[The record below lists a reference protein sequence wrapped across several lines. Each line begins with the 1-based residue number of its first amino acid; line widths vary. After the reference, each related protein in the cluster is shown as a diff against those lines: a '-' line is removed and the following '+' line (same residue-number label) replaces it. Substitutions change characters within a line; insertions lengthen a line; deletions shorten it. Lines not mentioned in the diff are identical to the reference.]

1 MLRKQKQKLEE
12 EEKTK
17 LEEIQK
23 TLKVHQNLLN
33 LDKFAKKK
41 LKVLQ
46 PGTGPRTGKASQQA
60 GPPRQ
65 RNHLVFRKNMT
76 LVNKQADSEQ
86 CDPSVHNLT
95 ITPSKTGLEVSEPSF
110 NVSAKLQ
117 QRVSNK

>member
-76 LVNKQADSEQ
+76 LVNKQADSE
-86 CDPSVHNLT
+86 
-95 ITPSKTGLEVSEPSF
+95 
-110 NVSAKLQ
+110 
-117 QRVSNK
+117 